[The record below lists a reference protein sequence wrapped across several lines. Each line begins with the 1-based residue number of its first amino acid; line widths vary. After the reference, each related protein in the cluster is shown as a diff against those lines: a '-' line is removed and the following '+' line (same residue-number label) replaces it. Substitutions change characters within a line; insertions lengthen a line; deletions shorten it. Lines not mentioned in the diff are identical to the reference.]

1 MFAAVIAFI
10 QKYGI
15 IIAQALDW
23 FPGIKKIIGGLL
35 AFFVGALAAWNG
47 AATEAGFPDLV
58 WQLPDWVSQ
67 VIIGILGLGVAA
79 GGAKSPSKPQV
90 MPPSA

>member
-1 MFAAVIAFI
+1 MLTTVLTFI
-10 QKYGI
+10 QKYGVI
-15 IIAQALDW
+15 LAQALDW
-23 FPGIKKIIGGLL
+23 FPGTKKIIGGLL

-79 GGAKSPSKPQV
+79 GGSKAPAKPQV
-90 MPPSA
+90 TPPSA